1 MHRAVMPTATV
12 TPLKP
17 ETGAQELCS
26 KKKLDRNVQALCCQH
41 QEEARELR
49 EAKQRLEE
57 DNERLTE
64 QLQSSKERLKKAEE
78 LLDCCDM
85 AKDLR
90 RGLKRL
96 RAIECS
102 QSPAKVSHATLV
114 DIGNNVLVNEAALL
128 RAREKYKAAGPF
140 ARALLGLVFSDEEL
154 AGRSLTGRK
163 SNAYK
168 DAAAKEALDPVRL
181 NAIIAHTIRE
191 YGDVEKRVKAS
202 LSSFLS
208 RGH

>member
-1 MHRAVMPTATV
+1 
-12 TPLKP
+12 
-17 ETGAQELCS
+17 
-26 KKKLDRNVQALCCQH
+26 
-41 QEEARELR
+41 EEM
-49 EAKQRLEE
+49 
-57 DNERLTE
+57 
-64 QLQSSKERLKKAEE
+64 
-78 LLDCCDM
+78 LDCSEM

-102 QSPAKVSHATLV
+102 QSPAKVNPATLV
-114 DIGNNVLVNEAALL
+114 DIGNSVLVNEAALM
-128 RAREKYKAAGPF
+128 RVKEKDKRPGPY
-140 ARALLGLVFSDEEL
+140 ARALLGLVFSEEEL

-163 SNAYK
+163 SNAHK

-181 NAIIAHTIRE
+181 NAIIAHTIRQ
-191 YGDVEKRVKAS
+191 YGNVEKQVKAS